1 MKQKGSLL
9 ILLLLAG
16 VIVYAATRKPKRRG
30 SIEIGPLDKGEYI
43 TDPADLLSD
52 YEKSMFEI

>member
-16 VIVYAATRKPKRRG
+16 VIVYAATRKRKG
-30 SIEIGPLDKGEYI
+30 SIQIGPLDKGEFI

>member
-16 VIVYAATRKPKRRG
+16 VIVYAATRKRRG
-30 SIEIGPLDKGEYI
+30 SIEIGPLDKGEFI

>member
-16 VIVYAATRKPKRRG
+16 VIVYAATRKRKG
-30 SIEIGPLDKGEYI
+30 SIEIGPLDKGEFI
-43 TDPADLLSD
+43 NDPADLLSD

>member
-30 SIEIGPLDKGEYI
+30 SIEIGPLDKGEFLP
-43 TDPADLLSD
+43 DP
-52 YEKSMFEI
+52 EEIFENIPK

>member
-9 ILLLLAG
+9 IFLLLAG
-16 VIVYAATRKPKRRG
+16 VIVYAATRKRKG
-30 SIEIGPLDKGEYI
+30 SIEIGPLDKGEFI

>member
-1 MKQKGSLL
+1 MKNKGDLI

-16 VIVYAATRKPKRRG
+16 VIVYAATRKRKG
-30 SIEIGPLDKGEYI
+30 SIEIGPLDKGEFI
-43 TDPADLLSD
+43 NDPADLLSD